1 MKQIF
6 KHSVLAFLARLAIIC
21 NVFFILSLMIM
32 LLKWFKLPAF
42 LANFIAVLGL
52 EMSPVANISF
62 GIWFLGMKLT
72 KQPIHIVK
80 WQTILIVLMLLLQII
95 AAFI

>member
-1 MKQIF
+1 MRNIF
-6 KHSVLAFLARLAIIC
+6 THGFLAFISRLAIIC

-32 LLKWFKLPAF
+32 LFKWFKLPDF

-52 EMSPVANISF
+52 EMSPVANIAF
-62 GIWFLGMKLT
+62 LIWFAG
-72 KQPIHIVK
+72 VK
-80 WQTILIVLMLLLQII
+80 WTRKVNFIPHWQTIVILIMLLLQLI